1 MVGSAALTW
10 QAPLVRRTLRTSAPI
25 DLQQTLGP
33 LRIGPHDPTID
44 LSPGDVWRA
53 TRTPDGPATVHLEA
67 RDGRI
72 DVEAWGEGAAWS
84 LEAAADLVG
93 LDDDPAVFDPAP
105 GLLRDLHRRNPGLRI
120 GATGTVLELLI
131 PTILGQKVTGI
142 EQKRAWNGIVRGYGE
157 PAPGPC
163 ELIVPPAA
171 ATLADLPYF
180 AYHPVGVERRR
191 ADVIR
196 NVCARASRIEEAATM
211 PSADA
216 QRRLMAFPGIGPWT
230 AAIVAR
236 LALGD
241 TDAVEVA
248 DLHLPNLVSWNLAG
262 EPRGDDDRMLEL
274 LEPYRGQRGRVVRLL
289 ELGGERAPRYGPRM
303 PIRRLAAL

>member
-1 MVGSAALTW
+1 MVGSATLTW
-10 QAPLVRRTLRTSAPI
+10 QAPLVHRTLRPSAPI

-33 LRIGPHDPTID
+33 LRVGHHDPTID

-53 TRTPDGPATVHLEA
+53 TRTPEGPATVHLEA
-67 RDGRI
+67 RDGRVE
-72 DVEAWGEGAAWS
+72 VEAWGDGAAWA
-84 LEAAADLVG
+84 LEAADDLIG
-93 LDDDPAVFDPAP
+93 LHDDPSAFDPDP

-120 GATGTVLELLI
+120 GASAAVLELLV

-142 EQKRAWNGIVRGYGE
+142 EQKRAWNGIVRRFGD
-157 PAPGPC
+157 PAPGPR

-171 ATLADLPYF
+171 ATLAELPYF

-196 NVCARASRIEEAATM
+196 TVCARPSRIEEAATM
-211 PSADA
+211 PSSDA
-216 QRRLMAFPGIGPWT
+216 QRRLMAFPGVGPWT

-236 LALGD
+236 VALGD

-248 DLHLPNLVSWNLAG
+248 DFHLPNLVSWNLAG

-274 LEPYRGQRGRVVRLL
+274 LEPYPGQRGRVVRLL

-303 PIRRLAAL
+303 PIRRLSAI

>member
-1 MVGSAALTW
+1 MR
-10 QAPLVRRTLRTSAPI
+10 PSAPI

-33 LRIGPHDPTID
+33 LRIGHHDPTIV

-53 TRTPDGPATVHLEA
+53 TRTPEGPATVHLEA

-72 DVEAWGEGAAWS
+72 DVEAWGDGAAWA
-84 LEAAADLVG
+84 LEAADDLIG
-93 LDDDPAVFDPAP
+93 LHDDPAAFDPGP

-120 GATGTVLELLI
+120 GASAAVLELLV

-142 EQKRAWNGIVRGYGE
+142 EQKRAWNGIVRRYGE
-157 PAPGPC
+157 PAPGPR

-171 ATLADLPYF
+171 ATLAELPYF
-180 AYHPVGVERRR
+180 AYHPMGVERRR

-211 PSADA
+211 PSVDA
-216 QRRLMAFPGIGPWT
+216 QRRLRAFPGVGPWT

-236 LALGD
+236 VALGD
-241 TDAVEVA
+241 ADAVEVA
-248 DLHLPNLVSWNLAG
+248 DFHLPNLVSWNLAD

-274 LEPYRGQRGRVVRLL
+274 LEPHRGQRGRVIRLL